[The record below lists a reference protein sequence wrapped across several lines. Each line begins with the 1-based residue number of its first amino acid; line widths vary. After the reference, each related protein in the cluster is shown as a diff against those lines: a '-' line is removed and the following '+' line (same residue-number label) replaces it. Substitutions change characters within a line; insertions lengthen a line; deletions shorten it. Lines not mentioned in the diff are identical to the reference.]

1 MTEKTIQ
8 IDSMEYRFEIEE
20 DTWKLELAKSQ
31 TQVKDTRQLELLTE
45 KSSMFLPVTI
55 EEHDDTFTFTY
66 TVEKKLLKWEDVKK
80 LERNE
85 KLRLIR
91 NLSHFQEYLHR
102 RITFFLHPDNLV
114 FDANLMPFIIHR
126 GIREIAPPKP
136 LTENQFLLHY
146 KCFIIALFSKKHSYD
161 DLYAG
166 LLESAKETTFEQNVV
181 NMESFE
187 ELKQFIEV
195 NFLKEQAKAEKTM
208 QLVPKKQFK
217 LFKYLAFSFAAA
229 TVILAAPVVYYTFM
243 KVPYQNTL
251 LEANKNFLAT
261 DYDKVI
267 SNLNEEEFESLPLAS
282 KYELAYSYLKVEK
295 LSDEQKAAIMKN
307 VTLKS
312 DEKYL
317 LYWIYNGKGNFDKSL
332 DLAKSVDDPQ
342 LIMYGLIKQIEA
354 VKNNPD
360 LPGKERDEKLKTFE
374 QQLNEY
380 KKKYSDSSNEKDI
393 SNTKKAK

>member
-1 MTEKTIQ
+1 MPEKTIQ

-20 DTWKLELAKSQ
+20 GTWKLELAKSQ
-31 TQVKDTRQLELLTE
+31 TQVKDNRQLELLTDV
-45 KSSMFLPVTI
+45 SSIFLPVTI
-55 EEHDDTFTFTY
+55 EEQDDTFIFTY
-66 TVEKKLLKWEDVKK
+66 TVEKKLLKWGDLKK
-80 LERNE
+80 LGRNE

-91 NLSHFQEYLHR
+91 NVAHFQKYLHR
-102 RITFFLHPDNLV
+102 RTTFFLHPDNLV

-126 GIREIAPPKP
+126 GIRDIVPPKP
-136 LTENQFLLHY
+136 LTEDQFLFQY
-146 KCFIIALFSKKHSYD
+146 KCLIVALFSKKHSYD

-166 LLESAKETTFEQNVV
+166 LLENAKETTFEQNVV

-187 ELKQFIEV
+187 ELLQFIEV
-195 NFLKEQAKAEKTM
+195 NFLKEQEKAEKTM
-208 QLVPKKQFK
+208 QLVPKKQFQ

-243 KVPYQNTL
+243 KVPYQNKL

-267 SNLNEEEFESLPLAS
+267 NNLSEEEFETLPFAS

-295 LSDEQKAAIMKN
+295 LSDAQKAAIMKN

-380 KKKYSDSSNEKDI
+380 KKKYSDSSDEKDI
-393 SNTKKAK
+393 SNAEKAK